1 MKDFWNVFCEINLT
15 LSHSQKWVISSAIGE
30 TTFSVTDT
38 KLYVPVET
46 LSTKDNFKMLELL
59 KAGFERTFNW
69 NKYQSKRSIQRRT
82 HI

>member
-1 MKDFWNVFCEINLT
+1 MKDFWNVFCEINLILT
-15 LSHSQKWVISSAIGE
+15 RSQKWVISSAIGE
-30 TTFSVTDT
+30 TIFSITDT
-38 KLYVPVET
+38 KCYVPVVT
-46 LSTKDNFKMLELL
+46 LSTKDNFKMLEPL